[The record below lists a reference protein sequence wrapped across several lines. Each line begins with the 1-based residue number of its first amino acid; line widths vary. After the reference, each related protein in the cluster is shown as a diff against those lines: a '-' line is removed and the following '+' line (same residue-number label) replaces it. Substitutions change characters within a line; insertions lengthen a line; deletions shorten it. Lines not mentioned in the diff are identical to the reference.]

1 MKHRNDTKYQKM
13 STDFRVAFCQ
23 ATQSLC
29 PDVQRVIWSTVLPRE
44 VRRER
49 VAAAFAAMRAKI
61 IEFESAEDDEDARMH
76 LDLLLGLPVYPPDG
90 VDEDE
95 LRAQRRM
102 EAFSGK
108 ASALASWKWYRRYFL
123 CNK

>member
-1 MKHRNDTKYQKM
+1 M

-29 PDVQRVIWSTVLPRE
+29 PDVQRVIWSTVLPHE

-49 VAAAFAAMRAKI
+49 VAAAFTAMRAKI
-61 IEFESAEDDEDARMH
+61 IEFESAEDDEDAQMH
-76 LDLLLGLPVYPPDG
+76 LDWI
-90 VDEDE
+90 DEDE

-108 ASALASWKWYRRYFL
+108 ASALTSWKWYRRYFL

>member
-44 VRRER
+44 LKREQ

-61 IEFESAEDDEDARMH
+61 IELESAEDDEDARMH
-76 LDLLLGLPVYPPDG
+76 LDLLLGMPVYSPDG

-95 LRAQRRM
+95 LRTQRRM
-102 EAFSGK
+102 AAFSGK
-108 ASALASWKWYRRYFL
+108 TSALTSWKWYRRYFL

>member
-1 MKHRNDTKYQKM
+1 M

-49 VAAAFAAMRAKI
+49 VAGAFAAMRAKI
-61 IEFESAEDDEDARMH
+61 IEFESAEDDEDAQMH
-76 LDLLLGLPVYPPDG
+76 LDLLLGIPAYSQDRI
-90 VDEDE
+90 DEDE

-108 ASALASWKWYRRYFL
+108 ASALTSWKWYRRYFL

>member
-49 VAAAFAAMRAKI
+49 VAAAFTAMRAKI
-61 IEFESAEDDEDARMH
+61 IEFESAEDDEDAQMH
-76 LDLLLGLPVYPPDG
+76 LDLLLGIPAYSQDRI
-90 VDEDE
+90 DEDE

>member
-1 MKHRNDTKYQKM
+1 MILNIKKM

-29 PDVQRVIWSTVLPRE
+29 PDVQRVIWSTVLPHE

-49 VAAAFAAMRAKI
+49 VAAAFASMRAKI
-61 IEFESAEDDEDARMH
+61 IELESAEDDEDAQMH
-76 LDLLLGLPVYPPDG
+76 LDLLLGMPVYSPDG

-95 LRAQRRM
+95 LRTQRRM
-102 EAFSGK
+102 AAFSGK
-108 ASALASWKWYRRYFL
+108 ASALTSWKWYRRYFL

>member
-1 MKHRNDTKYQKM
+1 VKHRNDTKYQKM